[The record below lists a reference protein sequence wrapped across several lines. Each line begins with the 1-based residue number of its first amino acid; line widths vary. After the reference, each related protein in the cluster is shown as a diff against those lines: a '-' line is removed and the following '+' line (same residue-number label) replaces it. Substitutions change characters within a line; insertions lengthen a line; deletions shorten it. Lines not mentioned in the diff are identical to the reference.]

1 MSGKGIKKSHMGHA
15 PRQLR
20 KLMEKLVSFYPEMSC
35 REIPKICA
43 AFYFFFRLQL
53 RTGSQHVDA
62 DNLLK
67 KLSCCFLESKSAH
80 HGLCC
85 KQSWYQR
92 LACQLQPIYT
102 RRSRAFMACT
112 WFGEGCSCSERK
124 ALTNF
129 SKPCA
134 YHEQAPSTY
143 TVIRDY
149 DPV

>member
-67 KLSCCFLESKSAH
+67 KLSCCFLESKSALSRPLLQIELVLETCLPVATNLH
-80 HGLCC
+80 QALARVYGLYVV
-85 KQSWYQR
+85 W
-92 LACQLQPIYT
+92 
-102 RRSRAFMACT
+102 
-112 WFGEGCSCSERK
+112 
-124 ALTNF
+124 
-129 SKPCA
+129 
-134 YHEQAPSTY
+134 
-143 TVIRDY
+143 
-149 DPV
+149 